1 MLIFCVIYII
11 INIQYKKWCLLII
24 PSCLLT
30 WNYCIKYYS
39 TGWSTTVQYL
49 SVYTVFEYVCT
60 TVSEY
65 VCIRILYVLY
75 SNMYVLNMYCIRICI
90 VFEYLYVLYSNT
102 VPVCTVFIRI
112 SVCTVIRICIVF
124 EYVHTCTT
132 KLQLL

>member
-1 MLIFCVIYII
+1 MLIFCLIYII

-30 WNYCIKYYS
+30 WNYQVLQYWLINYCTVLISIYS
-39 TGWSTTVQYL
+39 IRICMYVLLYPNM
-49 SVYTVFEYVCT
+49 YVFEYC
-60 TVSEY
+60 
-65 VCIRILYVLY
+65 
-75 SNMYVLNMYCIRICI
+75 MYCIRICMYWI
-90 VFEYLYVLYSNT
+90 CTVFEYVLYSNT
-102 VPVCTVFIRI
+102 CMYCIRIPVCTVFIRI